1 METTVS
7 RYFRFA
13 LADGK
18 AVLLVADNFKEAVS
32 RISKKTSANVI
43 GVTSYQVT
51 LCKYDKVDDW
61 NRTVKD

>member
-1 METTVS
+1 MESTVS
-7 RYFRFA
+7 RYFRFT
-13 LADGK
+13 LGDGK

-51 LCKYDKVDDW
+51 LCQFDRVRSLKTRGKL
-61 NRTVKD
+61 